1 MLSILIPT
9 YNYNVYPLAENLQ
22 KSALKLGLTFELIC
36 MDDGSH
42 ANENRL
48 NEKINSLPNCTF
60 IEHNINQGRTATR
73 HALAKKSQYDW
84 LLFLD
89 ADVLPRNN
97 DFLTQ

>member
-60 IEHNINQGRTATR
+60 IEHNINQGRTASYPTAGCSSSCAYIR
-73 HALAKKSQYDW
+73 PCIYD
-84 LLFLD
+84 L
-89 ADVLPRNN
+89 VI
-97 DFLTQ
+97 